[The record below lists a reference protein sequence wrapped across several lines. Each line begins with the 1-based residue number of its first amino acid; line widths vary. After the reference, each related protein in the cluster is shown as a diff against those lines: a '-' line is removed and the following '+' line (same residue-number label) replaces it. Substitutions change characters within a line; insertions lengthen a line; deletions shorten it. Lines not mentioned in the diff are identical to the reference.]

1 MAYTDIDKPSDY
13 FNTKL
18 YTGNG
23 SNNTSITG
31 VGFQPDWVWVKARNI
46 EYGHKLFDSVRGQG
60 KRLSSND
67 ADAESTVTNELTSFN
82 SDGFTTN
89 NNNGMNENN
98 RPYVA
103 WNWLA
108 ANGTASNTAG
118 SINSTVSVNTTAGF
132 SIVSYTGT
140 GYPDSTNSAT
150 VGHGLGVAP
159 KMVIVKN
166 RIDAGNWT
174 AGININSSI
183 DFDKA
188 LMLNLSS
195 AIEDYNGYFNDTNP
209 TSSVFSVGFHSN
221 TNGGSDALIA
231 YCFAEKQGFSK
242 FGNYTGNGSSNG
254 TFIYTGFSPAFIMVK
269 STSSSGQWFMFDNK
283 REGYNP
289 ENDRLIADVGD
300 AEADPGQTDFL
311 SNGFKMRFTSG
322 NANGSGV
329 SYIYMAF
336 AENPF
341 VTSTGIPAPAR

>member
-1 MAYTDIDKPSDY
+1 MAYTPIDKSSDY

-46 EYGHKLFDSVRGQG
+46 EYGHKLFDVVRGQG

-89 NNNGMNENN
+89 NNAGMNENN

-103 WNWLA
+103 WNWKA
-108 ANGTASNTAG
+108 GTAFTNDASATGIG
-118 SINSTVSVNTTAGF
+118 SIDSSGSVNTDAGF
-132 SIVSYTGT
+132 SITGFT
-140 GYPDSTNSAT
+140 GDGNTGAT
-150 VGHGLGVAP
+150 IAHGLGVKP
-159 KMVIVKN
+159 DMIILKMRSVG
-166 RIDAGNWT
+166 DTSW
-174 AGININSSI
+174 GIYHQAIGAT
-183 DFDKA
+183 KY
-188 LMLNLSS
+188 LRLNVSGAS
-195 AIEDYNGYFNDTNP
+195 VTSNTRWNNVEP
-209 TSSVFSVGFHSN
+209 TSTVF
-221 TNGGSDALIA
+221 TLGSSGDVNQNNATIIA
-231 YCFAEKQGFSK
+231 YCFAEKKGFSK
-242 FGNYTGNGSSNG
+242 FGSYTGNGSSDG
-254 TFIYTGFSPAFIMVK
+254 TFIYTGFSPAFMMVK

-322 NANGSGV
+322 NANGS
-329 SYIYMAF
+329 
-336 AENPF
+336 
-341 VTSTGIPAPAR
+341 

>member
-1 MAYTDIDKPSDY
+1 MAYTDIDKSDDY

-18 YTGNG
+18 YVGNG
-23 SNNTSITG
+23 SANHAITG
-31 VGFQPDWVWVKARNI
+31 VGFQPDWVWYKGRNDS
-46 EYGHKLFDSVRGQG
+46 EDPKVFDAVRGVTKAIKPNG
-60 KRLSSND
+60 T
-67 ADAESTVTNELTSFN
+67 DAEFTQSGVTSFN
-82 SDGFTTN
+82 SDGFTLGSHTGGNQN
-89 NNNGMNENN
+89 NINF
-98 RPYVA
+98 VS

-132 SIVSYTGT
+132 SIVSYTGD
-140 GYPDSTNSAT
+140 GTNNNTAT
-150 VGHGLGVAP
+150 IGHGLGVAP
-159 KMVIVKN
+159 SMIIVK
-166 RIDAGNWT
+166 
-174 AGININSSI
+174 GINATASWITTNTINGWNNV
-183 DFDKA
+183 
-188 LMLNLSS
+188 LELNS
-195 AIEDYNGYFNDTNP
+195 AAANAANTYAFGSTGIPP
-209 TSSVFSVGFHSN
+209 TSTVFTVAAESGQHHTN
-221 TNGGSDALIA
+221 TNNNTYIA

-242 FGNYTGNGSSNG
+242 FGSYKGNGSSNG
-254 TFIYTGFSPAFIMVK
+254 AFIYTGFSPAFIMVK

-341 VTSTGIPAPAR
+341 VTSTGIPSPAR

>member
-1 MAYTDIDKPSDY
+1 MAYTPIDKSSDY

-46 EYGHKLFDSVRGQG
+46 EYGHKLFDVVRGQG
-60 KRLSSND
+60 KRLSTND
-67 ADAESTVTNELTSFN
+67 ANAESTVTNELTSFN

-118 SINSTVSVNTTAGF
+118 TINSTVSVNTTAGF
-132 SIVSYTGT
+132 SVVGYTGT
-140 GYPDSTNSAT
+140 AT
-150 VGHGLGVAP
+150 SGVTIGHGLGVKP
-159 KMVIVKN
+159 NMIIVKN
-166 RIDAGNWT
+166 RGPDAANWQVYHSFLGAT
-174 AGININSSI
+174 KYLG
-183 DFDKA
+183 
-188 LMLNLSS
+188 LNENNASVTS
-195 AIEDYNGYFNDTNP
+195 NTRWNNTEP
-209 TSSVFSVGFHSN
+209 TTSVFTLGSSGDVVGDSSGETF
-221 TNGGSDALIA
+221 IA
-231 YCFAEKQGFSK
+231 YCFAEKQGYSK
-242 FGNYTGNGSSNG
+242 FGNYVGNGSTDG
-254 TFIYTGFSPAFIMVK
+254 TFIYTGFSTAFIMVK

>member
-1 MAYTDIDKPSDY
+1 MAYTPIDKSSDY

-46 EYGHKLFDSVRGQG
+46 EYGHKLFDVVRGQG
-60 KRLSSND
+60 KRLASQSN
-67 ADAESTVTNELTSFN
+67 AAESTVTDELTSFN

-118 SINSTVSVNTTAGF
+118 TINSTVSVNTTAGF
-132 SIVSYTGT
+132 SVVGYTGT
-140 GYPDSTNSAT
+140 AT
-150 VGHGLGVAP
+150 SGVTIGHGLGVKP
-159 KMVIVKN
+159 NMIIVKN
-166 RIDAGNWT
+166 RGPDAANWQVYH
-174 AGININSSI
+174 SSLGAT
-183 DFDKA
+183 KY
-188 LMLNLSS
+188 LGLNENNASVTS
-195 AIEDYNGYFNDTNP
+195 NTRWNNTEP
-209 TSSVFSVGFHSN
+209 TTSVFTLGSSGDVVGDSSGETF
-221 TNGGSDALIA
+221 IA
-231 YCFAEKQGFSK
+231 YCFAEKQGYSK
-242 FGNYTGNGSSNG
+242 FGNYVGNGSTDG
-254 TFIYTGFSPAFIMVK
+254 TFIYTGFSTAFIMVK